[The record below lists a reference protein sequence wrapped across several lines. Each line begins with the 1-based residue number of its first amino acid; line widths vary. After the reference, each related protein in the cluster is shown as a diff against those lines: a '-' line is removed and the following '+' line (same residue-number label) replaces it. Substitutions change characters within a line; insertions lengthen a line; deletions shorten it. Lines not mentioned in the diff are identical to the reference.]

1 MQKRSLAA
9 LMAGACL
16 LFVVAAWGRPPQ
28 AQAKSLAAALAAK
41 LQSRLE
47 RTAASLDG
55 VMGIY
60 ARNLETGQAF
70 AVNAN
75 HVFPQGSSIKIPIL
89 ITLLRQDQL
98 GRLHLSDRVTIRR
111 AQLVGGSGVLQFFGD
126 GSSSLS
132 LHDLA
137 VLMIVLSDNTATNI
151 LIDRVGMASVN
162 AEIRRAGLVH
172 TRLERKMMDT
182 AAERTGH
189 ENVSTPREMATLL
202 AQLYRG
208 RLLDPAHTALAL
220 HLLEDYKVTP
230 LRAGV
235 PAGIPVADK
244 PGLLLGVRCDTG
256 LVLLQRAPYVLSV
269 MTSYD
274 TENPSPNQAIT
285 AVSHAVFSY
294 FDRIARSNAFGAL
307 VWPPQA
313 R

>member
-1 MQKRSLAA
+1 MQRRSLAA

-16 LFVVAAWGRPPQ
+16 LFVVAVWGLPPQ
-28 AQAKSLAAALAAK
+28 GRANPLAAALAAK

-47 RTAASLDG
+47 RRAASLDG

-60 ARNLETGQAF
+60 ARNLETGQTF

-111 AQLVGGSGVLQFFGD
+111 AQQVGGSGVLQDFGD

-137 VLMIVLSDNTATNI
+137 AMMVVLSDNTANNI

-162 AEIRRAGLVH
+162 TEIRRAGLVH
-172 TRLERKMMDT
+172 TRFERKMMDS
-182 AAERTGH
+182 AAERAGH

-202 AQLYRG
+202 ARLYHG
-208 RLLDPAHTALAL
+208 KLLDRAHTAMAL
-220 HLLEDYKVTP
+220 DLLEDYKVTP

-235 PAGIPVADK
+235 PPGIPVADK

-256 LVLLQRAPYVLSV
+256 LVLLRRAPYVLSV
-269 MTSYD
+269 MTSYNSD
-274 TENPSPNQAIT
+274 NPAAAQAIT

-313 R
+313 H